1 MISAIFSL
9 PLPLGP
15 VISTGRSDRAT
26 WQARAIARSL
36 AGSANTAPR
45 RS

>member
-9 PLPLGP
+9 PAPLGP
-15 VISTGRSDRAT
+15 VISTGRSERAT
-26 WQARAIARSL
+26 WQARLMTRSL
-36 AGSANTAPR
+36 AGSANTTPA

>member
-1 MISAIFSL
+1 MICAIFSL

-15 VISTGRSDRAT
+15 VISTGSSERAT
-26 WQARAIARSL
+26 WQARAMARSL
-36 AGSANTAPR
+36 AGSANTAPH